1 MLRSILPHIIVFTFF
16 VVLYKFFP
24 GGFED
29 SFKRGDGSRRK
40 ATWMDCIYFATA
52 THTTTGF
59 GDVVPDNDAA
69 RTAVTMHMLIVF
81 AIVVLGIK
89 L

>member
-1 MLRSILPHIIVFTFF
+1 MAHTIYAHILVFLFF
-16 VVLYKFFP
+16 VILYKFYP
-24 GGFED
+24 GGFEN
-29 SFKRGDGSRRK
+29 SFKRSDGSRRK

-59 GDVVPDNDAA
+59 GDTIPDTDTSRLVV
-69 RTAVTMHMLIVF
+69 TCHMIIVF
-81 AIVVLGIK
+81 SIVVLGIA